1 MMRPLRDQVLIRL
14 EEVDHETTAIIIP
27 ERAKT
32 GDKRGRVEAV
42 GSMVSELRVGDRVLL
57 DVALNAVAPGSLVL
71 VSESEILAVLDA
83 E

>member
-1 MMRPLRDQVLIRL
+1 
-14 EEVDHETTAIIIP
+14 
-27 ERAKT
+27 
-32 GDKRGRVEAV
+32 
-42 GSMVSELRVGDRVLL
+42 VLL